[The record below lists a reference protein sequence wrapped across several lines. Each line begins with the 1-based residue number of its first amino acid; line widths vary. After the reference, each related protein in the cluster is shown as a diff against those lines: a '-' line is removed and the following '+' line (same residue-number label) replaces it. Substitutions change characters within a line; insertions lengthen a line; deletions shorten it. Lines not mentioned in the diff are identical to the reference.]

1 VRRLTVFFR
10 PETRFFR
17 PETRPAARLT
27 ARDRGSMAV
36 EFALL
41 APAFIVLML
50 LLVLGGR
57 VVEAQGQ
64 VDGAARDAARAASVQ
79 QDSAN
84 VGSAIQDAANGDLYT
99 TGHQVCTQ
107 EPTGTWVPGEDAV
120 SVTIRCRIDV
130 GFFPGLGSMTMTG
143 SAVAPLDTYVER
155 NW

>member
-1 VRRLTVFFR
+1 VLQAPQRRGPV
-10 PETRFFR
+10 
-17 PETRPAARLT
+17 AMRLSG
-27 ARDRGSMAV
+27 RDRGSMSV

-79 QDSAN
+79 SDSDSVPA
-84 VGSAIQDAANGDLYT
+84 AIQNAADGDLYT
-99 TGHQVCTQ
+99 SGHTVCKQAPQGKWTA
-107 EPTGTWVPGEDAV
+107 GNDAV
-120 SVTIRCRIDV
+120 SVTIQCTV
-130 GFFPGLGSMTMTG
+130 NVSFFPGLHSVTMTG
-143 SAVAPLDTYVER
+143 HAVAPLDTYVER

>member
-1 VRRLTVFFR
+1 MLQATQRRRSVAVRLTGGELTGR
-10 PETRFFR
+10 ELTR
-17 PETRPAARLT
+17 
-27 ARDRGSMAV
+27 RDRGSLAV

-79 QDSAN
+79 QNGDD
-84 VGSAIQDAANGDLYT
+84 VAAAVQNAADGDLYT
-99 TGHQVCTQ
+99 SGHTVCNQ
-107 EPTGTWVPGEDAV
+107 APKGTWTPGNGAV
-120 SVTIRCRIDV
+120 SVTIRCTINV
-130 GFFPGLGSMTMTG
+130 SFFPGLGSLTMTG
-143 SAVAPLDTYVER
+143 HAVAPLDTYVER

>member
-1 VRRLTVFFR
+1 M
-10 PETRFFR
+10 
-17 PETRPAARLT
+17 
-27 ARDRGSMAV
+27 SV

-79 QDSAN
+79 QDSSN
-84 VGSAIQDAANGDLYT
+84 VGTAIQNAADGDLYR
-99 TGHQVCTQ
+99 TGHPVCTQ
-107 EPTGTWVPGEDAV
+107 APTGTWVPGEDAV
-120 SVTIRCRIDV
+120 TVTIKCTIDV
-130 GFFPGLGSMTMTG
+130 AFFPGLGSLTMTG
-143 SAVAPLDTYVER
+143 NAVAPLDTYVER